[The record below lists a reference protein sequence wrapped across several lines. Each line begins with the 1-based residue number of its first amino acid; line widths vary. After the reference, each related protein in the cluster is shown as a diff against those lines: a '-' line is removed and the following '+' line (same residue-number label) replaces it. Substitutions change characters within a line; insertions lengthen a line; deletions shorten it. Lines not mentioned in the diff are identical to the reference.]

1 MSREKLKIYIKPTCT
16 TCRKALKILKENET
30 DYEAVNY
37 FEKPLS
43 KKELTEL
50 VEKLGIPPRELLR
63 KNEKK
68 YKDLGL
74 SKKELTD
81 AEIIDL
87 LVKNPDLLQ
96 RPLVRKGNKVILAR
110 PAEEIKKIS

>member
-1 MSREKLKIYIKPTCT
+1 M
-16 TCRKALKILKENET
+16 TCRKAIKILNENGT
-30 DYEAVNY
+30 DYDAINY

-50 VEKLGIPPRELLR
+50 VRKLGIPPRELLR

-68 YKDLGL
+68 YKELGL
-74 SKKELTD
+74 SNKDLTD

-87 LVKNPDLLQ
+87 LVKNPDLTQ
-96 RPLVRKGNKVILAR
+96 RPIVRKGNNVILAR
-110 PAEEIKKIS
+110 PAEEIMKLS

>member
-16 TCRKALKILKENET
+16 TCRKAIKILNENGT
-30 DYEAVNY
+30 DYETVNY
-37 FEKPLS
+37 FEKPLI

-50 VEKLGIPPRELLR
+50 VRKLGIHPRELLR

-68 YKDLGL
+68 YKELGL
-74 SKKELTD
+74 SKKDLTD

-87 LVKNPDLLQ
+87 LTKNPDLLQ
-96 RPLVRKGNKVILAR
+96 RPIVRKGNKVILAR
-110 PAEEIKKIS
+110 PAEEIMKIS

>member
-1 MSREKLKIYIKPTCT
+1 MSREKLKIYIKSTCT
-16 TCRKALKILKENET
+16 TCRKAIKILNENDT

-37 FEKPLS
+37 FEKPLN

-50 VEKLGIPPRELLR
+50 VKKLGIPAKDLLR

-68 YKDLGL
+68 YKELGL
-74 SKKELTD
+74 SKKDLTD

-87 LVKNPDLLQ
+87 LVKNPDLIQ
-96 RPLVRKGNKVILAR
+96 RPIVRKGEKVILAR
-110 PAEEIKKIS
+110 PAEEIMKLS